1 MVIILNRSPSQG
13 CPIFRGLAG
22 VRYPIIDAV
31 GNRVATARL
40 ACNPVGATGAAKLN
54 QIKLVSRRDVPL
66 GEQFTL
72 ATSSS
77 VLEDLGVNMTTG
89 SLRAA
94 FGLAPTALYGIDPSV
109 ELLYWPLH
117 AAKYKLGISVEN
129 GTSYCRSV
137 AR

>member
-1 MVIILNRSPSQG
+1 MPD
-13 CPIFRGLAG
+13 FRGLAG

-40 ACNPVGATGAAKLN
+40 HCNSVGANGAAKLN
-54 QIKLVSRRDVPL
+54 QIKLVSRKDVPL

-72 ATSSS
+72 STSSKE
-77 VLEDLGVNMTTG
+77 LDDLGVNMTTG

-94 FGLAPTALYGIDPSV
+94 FGLAPTALYGIDSSV

-117 AAKYKLGISVEN
+117 AANYKLGISVTK
-129 GTSYCRSV
+129 GKSYCRSV